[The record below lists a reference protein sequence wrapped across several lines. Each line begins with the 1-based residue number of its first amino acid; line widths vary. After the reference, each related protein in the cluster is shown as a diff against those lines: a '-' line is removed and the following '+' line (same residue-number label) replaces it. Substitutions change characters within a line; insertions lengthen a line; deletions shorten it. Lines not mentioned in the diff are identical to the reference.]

1 MEQQNQNQDA
11 GLFGLSI
18 DTTGRAHLT
27 EAARWA
33 RFLAIVGFV
42 FIALFAVF
50 AIAGGSY
57 IANMFRRGN
66 DFDQVG
72 ASGFSTGMTIG
83 IIIYYLCIALL
94 VFFAYLFLYR
104 FAVNMRLALQENNQ
118 ELLNRSFQ
126 NLKIL
131 YRYWGILTVVG
142 LLFFALFVV
151 IAVLGRASM

>member
-1 MEQQNQNQDA
+1 MEQQNQNQDS

-18 DTTGRAHLT
+18 DTTGRQHLI
-27 EAARWA
+27 EAAKWA
-33 RFLAIVGFV
+33 RFLAIIGFV

-57 IANMFRRGN
+57 IAKIFNRTNQFN
-66 DFDQVG
+66 EVG
-72 ASGFSTGMTIG
+72 GGFTTGMTIG

-104 FAVNMRLALQENNQ
+104 FAVNMRMALHGNNQ

-131 YRYWGILTVVG
+131 YRYWGILTVIG
-142 LLFFALFVV
+142 LIFFALFFV
-151 IAVLGRASM
+151 IAILGRSSM

>member
-1 MEQQNQNQDA
+1 MEQQIQNQDA

-18 DTTGRAHLT
+18 DATGRGHLV

-42 FIALFAVF
+42 FIALVAIFL
-50 AIAGGSY
+50 IAGGSY
-57 IANMFRRGN
+57 IATMFGRVNQYN
-66 DFDQVG
+66 DVG
-72 ASGFSTGMTIG
+72 PGFTTGMTIG

-104 FAVNMRLALQENNQ
+104 FAVNMKMALQGNNQ

-126 NLKIL
+126 NLKVL
-131 YRYWGILTVVG
+131 YRYWGILTVIG
-142 LLFFALFVV
+142 LAFFALVFA
-151 IAVLGRASM
+151 IAIIGRAGM

>member
-1 MEQQNQNQDA
+1 MEQQNQIQDA

-18 DTTGRAHLT
+18 DTTGREHLK

-42 FIALFAVF
+42 FIALVALFL
-50 AIAGGSY
+50 IAGGSY
-57 IANMFRRGN
+57 FANMFGRVNQYN
-66 DFDQVG
+66 DLN
-72 ASGFSTGMTIG
+72 SGFTTGMTIA
-83 IIIYYLCIALL
+83 IIIYYLCVALL

-104 FAVNMRLALQENNQ
+104 FAVNMKMALQGNNQ

-131 YRYWGILTVVG
+131 YRYWGILTIIALIFVG
-142 LLFFALFVV
+142 LSFI
-151 IAVLGRASM
+151 IAILGRASM

>member
-11 GLFGLSI
+11 DLFGLSI
-18 DTTGRAHLT
+18 DTTGRAHLS
-27 EAARWA
+27 EAAKWA

-42 FIALFAVF
+42 FIAFFAVI

-57 IANMFRRGN
+57 IANMFGRVN
-66 DFDQVG
+66 PYTEIS
-72 ASGFSTGMTIG
+72 SGLTTGMTVA
-83 IIIYYLCIALL
+83 IITYYLCIGLL

-104 FAVNMRLALQENNQ
+104 FAVNMRMALHGNNQ

-131 YRYWGILTVVG
+131 YRYWGILTVIGVIFFG
-142 LLFFALFVV
+142 LVFV
-151 IAVLGRASM
+151 IAIMGRASM